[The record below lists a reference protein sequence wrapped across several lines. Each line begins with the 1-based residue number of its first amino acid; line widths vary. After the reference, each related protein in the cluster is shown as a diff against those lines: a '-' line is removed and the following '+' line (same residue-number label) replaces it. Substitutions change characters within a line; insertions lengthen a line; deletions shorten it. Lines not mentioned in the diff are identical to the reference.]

1 MTGQQPLRLKFRV
14 LIVDDEEFARNS
26 SALFLAVL
34 GLEPITAVG
43 DTVEQLRESAMSL
56 ARSRRCHLALVDTQL
71 RTGDRTDQSG
81 ISVIPDLKPAYC
93 IVYSGTD
100 NGRDRT
106 DATAMSQA
114 HNLGAVAY
122 VKKGED
128 LSVEIKRVLREYW
141 NWDLKYDLQK
151 TNHTPKTIIEQ
162 LFPTTLGIPSGDI
175 PEDEVDSLL
184 RRVFNKGAR
193 YLELENIEG
202 GDSSNAPSLR
212 RSVVLFCEA
221 RDENGVA
228 RRREIL
234 KFAPEKD
241 IKREKANYDQYVQP
255 LLQHQFTALV
265 IGYAVSWDMGMI
277 RYTDETTGRR
287 HRLTEWYAD
296 KQPLQIR
303 RAIKHLYKNVLKPW
317 YDLDRGEIRKSSGS
331 IHEYYVDPTRFKR
344 FGSHMSNFENR
355 DDTINIEPLMGLI
368 NPVLWAEENKGL
380 SRFNTYWGTLVHG
393 DLHSG
398 NIIVD
403 DDARAYV
410 IDYERT
416 GPGFFLRDFVELE
429 KDVRL
434 RLLRLEDDDVMLAL
448 HLDLLLMRQRYP
460 DKLPTWKDPAFDSST
475 INEEKSNELRK
486 AFAVICSI
494 RREAV
499 QVAGLANM
507 KEYYWALLMETLISA
522 TNQRITGSAKKRS
535 LLSASVICERF
546 NLWNQS
552 EREWPP
558 KILRDA
564 IRNESPAQKAESDQ
578 YRASVLKL
586 QLTGLRNDQGKFKV
600 AVLDNPN
607 KQPYANS
614 ALPLR
619 GDGLITVMK
628 LLEPGGYQPNEFSSA
643 QVAALEQLGLLQ
655 NSRLVHD
662 WCDRIGGDL
671 VKALLP
677 AEGGVRREFENV
689 FHTDRRGGQLQLIFD
704 KDATDLACQPWEMLH
719 DGFPE
724 EPRTPIDMVRY
735 IASGRMAQTLEVPQA
750 PCQILYVTARP
761 KSYAQPAHDRDA
773 IKDSV
778 DSSASPGHF
787 RFNELVGRT
796 HQALKQR
803 LMDTSQTAVHI
814 LHFDGHGAFARLCPT
829 CGTANFAHELICGK
843 CDTSMVSVPARGYL
857 LLEEDDDTGEAK
869 FIDTTKFLEGIPRSE
884 VRLVVLSSCHSARV
898 RGADLLLAG
907 VGPGLILAGVPA
919 VVAMQFS
926 ISDQDAIRFNQE
938 FYKALA
944 QGDSLPNAVYRA
956 RMMLDEPARWSPV
969 LYLRSRDHQIHLCP
983 QK

>member
-1 MTGQQPLRLKFRV
+1 MLRPKFRA

-34 GLEPITAVG
+34 GLDPVTVVG
-43 DTVEQLRESAMSL
+43 DTVEQLRRNAMSL

-71 RTGDRTDQSG
+71 RTGDRTDRSG
-81 ISVIPDLKPAYC
+81 ILLIPDLKPAYC

-122 VKKGED
+122 VKKGDD
-128 LSVEIKRVLREYW
+128 LSVEIERVLREYW
-141 NWDLKYDLQK
+141 NWDLEYDLQK

-162 LFPTTLGIPSGDI
+162 LFPTTLGVQSGDI

-202 GDSSNAPSLR
+202 GDSSNASSLR

-221 RDENGVA
+221 RDEYGVA

-241 IKREKANYDQYVQP
+241 IEREKANYDQYVQP

-287 HRLTEWYAD
+287 HRFTEWYAD
-296 KQPLQIR
+296 KQPAQIR

-317 YDLDRGEIRKSSGS
+317 YDLDRGEIRKSSGG
-331 IHEYYVDPTRFKR
+331 IYEYYVDPTRFKR
-344 FGSHMSNFENR
+344 FSSHMDNFENR
-355 DDTINIEPLMGLI
+355 DNNINIEPLMGLI
-368 NPVLWAEENKGL
+368 NPVLWAERNKDL
-380 SRFNTYWGTLVHG
+380 SRFITYWGTLVHG

-403 DDARAYV
+403 DDAHAYV

-416 GPGFFLRDFVELE
+416 GPGFYLRDFVELE

-434 RLLRLEDDDVMLAL
+434 RLLRLEDDDIMLAL
-448 HLDLLLMRQRYP
+448 HLDLLLTKQRYP
-460 DKLPTWKDPAFDSST
+460 DKLPIWKEPAFGSS
-475 INEEKSNELRK
+475 IISEEKLLEVRK

-494 RREAV
+494 RKEAA

-522 TNQRITGSAKKRS
+522 TNPRITGFAKKRA

-546 NLWNQS
+546 DLWNRS

-558 KILRDA
+558 KVFRGA
-564 IRNESPAQKAESDQ
+564 IRNESPAGKPERDQ
-578 YRASVLKL
+578 STSVLKL
-586 QLTGLRNDQGKFKV
+586 QFTDLRNDKRQFKT
-600 AVLDNPN
+600 AVLEVPN
-607 KQPYANS
+607 KQPHALS
-614 ALPLR
+614 ALPYT
-619 GDGLITVMK
+619 GDGLIAVLK
-628 LLEPGGYQPNEFSSA
+628 LLETGRYTPDSFTEA
-643 QVAALEQLGLLQ
+643 QTAALRQLGLFEGKSLIH
-655 NSRLVHD
+655 N
-662 WCDRIGGDL
+662 WCDRVGHDL
-671 VKALLP
+671 FIALVP

-704 KDATDLACQPWEMLH
+704 KDATDLACQPWEVLH

-724 EPRTPIDMVRY
+724 EPRSSIDTVRY
-735 IASGRMAQTLEVPQA
+735 IAFGRTAQTLTA
-750 PCQILYVTARP
+750 PAEPCRILYVAARP
-761 KSYAQPAHDRDA
+761 HKYTQPAYDREA
-773 IKDSV
+773 IQASV
-778 DSSASPGHF
+778 AASESTG
-787 RFNELVGRT
+787 RFKFTELERHT
-796 HQALKQR
+796 HTALKER
-803 LMDTSQTAVHI
+803 LMDTGQPDVHV
-814 LHFDGHGAFARLCPT
+814 LHFDGHGAFARLCPS
-829 CGTANFAHELICGK
+829 CGVLNQPHYLICQNK
-843 CDTSMVSVPARGYL
+843 KVACNASLANSPARGYL
-857 LLEEDDDTGEAK
+857 LFETDAGEVD
-869 FIDTTKFLEGIPRSE
+869 FIDTTKFLDGIQRSE
-884 VRLVVLSSCHSARV
+884 VRLVVLSSCQSAKV

-907 VGPGLILAGVPA
+907 VGPSLILAGIPA

-926 ISDQDAIRFNQE
+926 ISDKDAIQFNDAL
-938 FYKALA
+938 YKALA
-944 QGDSLPNAVYRA
+944 QGDSLPNAVHRA
-956 RMMLDEPARWSPV
+956 RTMLNEPARWSPV
-969 LYLRSRDHQIHLCP
+969 LYLRSRDGQIHLCP